1 MRYALAMSPDNKT
14 PGPRALQLD
23 TSRRGDTDADA
34 PVEPFLRTGE
44 TVGGYTAIGPYHHER
59 ALREAALV
67 LSSMSIP
74 HVAHRSSAGGML
86 LVHDTD
92 YDRAREHLDRYEEEN
107 RNFPPPRAVER
118 PRYGGWPLVAAA
130 FAALVIF
137 AIVTGPVASP
147 SGAWFQRGAS
157 VASKVLGPE
166 PLRAVTAL
174 TLHADGAHVFGNL
187 LSGAVFGRGVE
198 RRLGPGGAGLGI
210 LASGALGNVAN
221 AAFHALRG
229 QEHASIGASTAV
241 FGAVGMLA
249 ATQLV
254 LGSTRVETPAGERH
268 WTHYAAPFVGGL
280 ALLGALGASP
290 DSDVWAHG
298 FGFLAGLLVALP
310 FALVAR
316 KRRATNP
323 FAQAAMGLAA
333 IGTVVGSWVVAMR

>member
-1 MRYALAMSPDNKT
+1 MRYALAMSPENEK
-14 PGPRALQLD
+14 PGPGAIQVDVNRVEARD
-23 TSRRGDTDADA
+23 DDAHAEPFRHRGDSA
-34 PVEPFLRTGE
+34 
-44 TVGGYTAIGPYHHER
+44 GGFTAIGPYFGER
-59 ALREAALV
+59 QLREAALV

-74 HVAHRSSAGGML
+74 HHAHRSSVGGML
-86 LVHDTD
+86 LVHDSD
-92 YDRAREHLDRYEEEN
+92 YARAREHLDRYEEEN
-107 RNFPPPRAVER
+107 KNFPPPRAVER
-118 PRYGGWPLVAAA
+118 PRYGGWPFVAAA
-130 FAALVIF
+130 FVALVLF
-137 AIVTGPVASP
+137 AIVTGPVAHP

-174 TLHADGAHVFGNL
+174 TLHADGAHVLGNL

-210 LASGALGNVAN
+210 LVSGAVGNAAN
-221 AAFHALRG
+221 AAFHVMRG

-249 ATQLV
+249 ASQL
-254 LGSTRVETPAGERH
+254 LMGSTRVETPEGGRH

-290 DSDVWAHG
+290 ESDVWAHG
-298 FGFLAGLLVALP
+298 FGFLAGLVVAIP

-323 FAQAAMGLAA
+323 FGQALMGLAA